1 MMRRP
6 ILARWGTIAV
16 GQMPVSRYQPDMHKT
31 LSPLVITAL
40 LSTPAIAA
48 PKSTEPKAP
57 VLSCK
62 NATSEGLS
70 YTVVKAGKGERPGAD
85 AKVKVNYKGMLTAD
99 GSEFDS
105 GQSAEFKVGGV
116 IPGFAQGLQLM
127 QAGGS
132 YRLCIP
138 SKLGYGET
146 GTGPIPANADLV
158 FEVDLLSFTT
168 PPRKSVVPLAE
179 RACSNTTGSGLGYLE
194 IMQGNG
200 KTPTESDI
208 ALVDFTTFDAKTGVS
223 LEKREWE
230 KIPLAQATAVFAEA
244 LKMMK
249 IGSSY
254 TFCLP
259 KPAAED
265 AMVPGEPEINIRV
278 DLLDVRPAPA
288 VD

>member
-1 MMRRP
+1 
-6 ILARWGTIAV
+6 
-16 GQMPVSRYQPDMHKT
+16 MPFRRYQPVMHKT
-31 LSPLVITAL
+31 LSALLVTAL
-40 LSTPAIAA
+40 LSSPALAA
-48 PKSTEPKAP
+48 PKPAKAKPP

-62 NATSEGLS
+62 TATPEGLS
-70 YTVVKAGKGERPGAD
+70 YTVLKAGKGERPSAD

-105 GQSAEFKVGGV
+105 GKAVEFKVGGV

-127 QAGGS
+127 QPGGS

-138 SKLGYGET
+138 SKLGYGEA

-168 PPRKSVVPLAE
+168 PPPKPVIPVVE
-179 RACSNTTGSGLGYLE
+179 RACANVTGSGLGYLA
-194 IMQGNG
+194 IKQGTG
-200 KTPTESDI
+200 KTPTEADM
-208 ALVDFTTFDAKTGVS
+208 ALVDFTTFDGKTGAS

-230 KIPLAQATAVFAEA
+230 KIPLSQATAVFVEA
-244 LKMMK
+244 LKMMPV
-249 IGSSY
+249 GSSY

-259 KPAAED
+259 KPKAED
-265 AMVPGEPEINIRV
+265 GAVSGEPEINIRV